1 VVRGRIP
8 LALAQ
13 QPYNEMTQAR
23 AIVMANRLSHELS
36 PYLLQH
42 AQNPVD
48 WRPWDAEALRLAR
61 EEQRPIFLSIGYS
74 SCHWCHVMAHE
85 SFEDPEIARLLNR
98 HFVSIKVD
106 REERLDLDQIYM
118 EAVQMMTGRGG
129 WPMSVFLTPEGKPF
143 FGGTYWPPQAR
154 GGMPG
159 FDQVLGAVADAWQH
173 RRSELLA
180 QAERMT
186 RSLQEVVEQGFDAE
200 AAELD
205 DAPREAAETALR
217 QSFDSRYGG
226 FGPAPKFPQPLA
238 LRWLLG
244 RWRRSGQDALLE
256 MVTTTLDRMA
266 AGGLFDHLGGGFHRY
281 SVDARWLAPH
291 FEKMLYD
298 NASLAVCYLEAW
310 QATGQPRYAEVAR
323 QTLDYLLRDMTDPLG
338 GIYSSEDADSAGEEG
353 RFYLW
358 TPGEIQ
364 AALGGE
370 AARTFC
376 RVYDV
381 SEVGNFEG
389 RNILHLSRPLET
401 EAKMLGREPAPL
413 MAELAAAR
421 AKLLG
426 ARATRVRPG
435 RDEKVL
441 VSWNGLAI
449 DALARAGA
457 ALDEPRYTAA
467 ARAAARFLLL
477 HLRPGRLLHCWRNGQ
492 AKYHAYLDDYA
503 GLGNALVT
511 LYESDGSPAWLDEAL
526 RLADEILAR
535 FADRRHGG
543 FFYTAADDEPLIV
556 RKKDVLDNPVPSG
569 NGLAAT
575 LFYRL
580 QRICH
585 RDEYRSAAETTLRA
599 CFAWMRQVPT
609 GTFQLLL
616 AMDLRGRE

>member
-1 VVRGRIP
+1 
-8 LALAQ
+8 
-13 QPYNEMTQAR
+13 M
-23 AIVMANRLSHELS
+23 VMANRLAQELS

-42 AQNPVD
+42 AGNPVD
-48 WRPWDAEALRLAR
+48 WRPWNAEALGAAR
-61 EEQRPIFLSIGYS
+61 QEQKPIFLSIGYS

-85 SFEDPEIARLLNR
+85 SFEDPDIARLLNR

-143 FGGTYWPPQAR
+143 FGGTYWPPHAR

-159 FDQVLGAVADAWQH
+159 FDQVLGAVADAWQN
-173 RRSELLA
+173 RSEELLA

-186 RSLQEVVEQGFDAE
+186 QSLREVVEQGFDA
-200 AAELD
+200 ARAELD
-205 DAPREAAETALR
+205 DTPRAEAEAALR
-217 QSFDSRYGG
+217 QSFDAQQGG
-226 FGPAPKFPQPLA
+226 FGPPPKFPQPLA

-244 RWRRSGQDALLE
+244 RWRRSGDDALLE
-256 MVTTTLDRMA
+256 MVTTTLDHMA
-266 AGGLFDHLGGGFHRY
+266 QGGLFDHLGGGFHRY
-281 SVDARWLAPH
+281 SVDGRWLVPH

-310 QATGQPRYAEVAR
+310 QATGQPRYAEVVR

-338 GIYSSEDADSAGEEG
+338 GFYSGEDADSEGEEG
-353 RFYLW
+353 KFYLW

-364 AALGGE
+364 AVLGPQ
-370 AARTFC
+370 AAELFC
-376 RVYDV
+376 RVYDA
-381 SEVGNFEG
+381 SEAGNFEG
-389 RNILHLSRPLET
+389 RNILHLTRSLDVET
-401 EAKMLGREPAPL
+401 KMLGREPAAL
-413 MAELAAAR
+413 VAELAAAR
-421 AKLLG
+421 SKLLL
-426 ARATRVRPG
+426 ARAERVRPG

-457 ALDEPRYTAA
+457 ALGEPRYTAA
-467 ARAAARFLLL
+467 ARAAAQFLLT
-477 HLRPGRLLHCWRNGQ
+477 HLRAGPLLHCWRGGQ
-492 AKYHAYLDDYA
+492 AKYQAYLDDYA
-503 GLGNALVT
+503 ALSGALVT
-511 LYESDGSPAWLDEAL
+511 LYESDGSPAWLDEAV
-526 RLADEILAR
+526 RLADEILMR
-535 FADRRHGG
+535 FADAEHGG
-543 FFYTAADDEPLIV
+543 FFYTAADHEPLIV
-556 RKKDVLDNPVPSG
+556 RKKDVIDSPVPSG

-580 QRICH
+580 QRIGRCE
-585 RDEYRSAAETTLRA
+585 DYRLAAEATLRA

-616 AMDLRGRE
+616 AMDLREEETGHSERSEESRSEFRRDPSLRSG